1 MSRTP
6 KQLALII
13 AMASGLASVL
23 ILSGG
28 VGSSA
33 AQAPAGQTSPPPV
46 VAAAHPAS
54 SVSDPRCGHGGWIR
68 VEARNR
74 ELLHRYHVEVWEEGH
89 FDRAVNYLA
98 PGFVAHSI
106 PVLPNGQQPGPDFL
120 ARFLGAFSNLVSH
133 EDAIL
138 AGCDRVAIQ
147 WTITATQ
154 TGDFFGIPPTQRTV
168 QFSGMD
174 VLRVQDGKFTDQWGG
189 IADQVDDVVAQL
201 TGPAPAGT

>member
-1 MSRTP
+1 MMSRSP
-6 KQLALII
+6 KKLAWILTL
-13 AMASGLASVL
+13 AWGLASVL
-23 ILSGG
+23 VLAGG
-28 VGSSA
+28 AESSA
-33 AQAPAGQTSPPPV
+33 APAGARQASAPRVTVAGHPTSPAPA
-46 VAAAHPAS
+46 AA
-54 SVSDPRCGHGGWIR
+54 CGHGAWIR

-89 FDRAVNYLA
+89 FDRAANYLA
-98 PGFVAHSI
+98 PDFVAHSV
-106 PVLPNGQQPGPDFL
+106 PVLPNGQQPGPDFFT
-120 ARFLGAFSNLVSH
+120 RFVGAFSNLVSH

-138 AGCDRVAIQ
+138 AGCDRVALQ

-201 TGPAPAGT
+201 TQP